1 METNLTFVEF
11 VKPKQYKQYNWNP
24 QPDITAWELAM
35 ALPYL
40 FSHNI
45 DEQALA
51 ALPSNVTRHFSE
63 TKRPNT
69 ASSPTAPCAPA
80 GDEPGDSQ
88 RGGLCS
94 GR

>member
-1 METNLTFVEF
+1 METNLTFIKF
-11 VKPKQYKQYNWNP
+11 VKPKRYNWKP

-63 TKRPNT
+63 ITNET
-69 ASSPTAPCAPA
+69 A
-80 GDEPGDSQ
+80 
-88 RGGLCS
+88 
-94 GR
+94 